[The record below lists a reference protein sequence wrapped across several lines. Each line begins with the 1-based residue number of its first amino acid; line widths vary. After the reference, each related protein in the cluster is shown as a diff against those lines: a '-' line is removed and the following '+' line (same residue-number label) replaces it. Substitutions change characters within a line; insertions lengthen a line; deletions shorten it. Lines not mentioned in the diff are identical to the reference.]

1 MSDNLKIA
9 ELTAE
14 IRTAIGIVALLHSG
28 EQLGADDMRA
38 AVTCIEQDLIAI
50 ERLAGC
56 DGRVAGDSVAIPLLT
71 LGEVAARDRYRRST
85 SVPAASANPLR
96 IIQGGLSS

>member
-1 MSDNLKIA
+1 MSDNLTIA

-50 ERLAGC
+50 ERLAGAASQPAR
-56 DGRVAGDSVAIPLLT
+56 DTVAIPLLT
-71 LGEVAARDRYRRST
+71 VGEVAARDRYRRSAPA
-85 SVPAASANPLR
+85 PAASANPLR
-96 IIQGGLSS
+96 IVQGGLSS